1 MQDKKTRYTLRS
13 GDLKVEPVDTLRCSE
28 HFIEEELAPMGLVFD
43 SLEDALYASTLTRAF
58 LLALA
63 STRCTLSRNKL
74 SRIRQSAGLLHRMR
88 QKPHGQTPVSL
99 GLLQKRIE
107 ENVLDRIHAL
117 SPDGR
122 QRKQP

>member
-1 MQDKKTRYTLRS
+1 MEDKKTRYALRS
-13 GDLKVEPVDTLRCSE
+13 ADLKVETVDTLRCSE
-28 HFIEEELAPMGLVFD
+28 RFIEEELAPMGLVFD

-63 STRCTLSRNKL
+63 STRCTLSRNKP
-74 SRIRQSAGLLHRMR
+74 SRIHESENLLHRLR
-88 QKPHGQTPVSL
+88 QKIRGQRIISL

-117 SPDGR
+117 NPDDR
-122 QRKQP
+122 QRKRP